1 MIRFQSNSEFWTAMK
16 LNKSSKNA
24 NRKAGIPTLS
34 LFSGAGGLDLG
45 FLEAGFDIR
54 ACVEINPAY
63 CQTLRS
69 NVGIPD
75 GYEAGTTI
83 LCEDV
88 TRFDTRPFQKMGI
101 RCVIGGPPC
110 QTFSAAGRRSGGV
123 IGTEDGR
130 GQLFLAYCRI
140 LDELNPEVFV
150 FENVYGLPGANEG
163 KPWREISSAFSS
175 RGYKLHAEVVDAAD
189 YGTPQHRERLIVVG
203 CKKGS
208 FRFPMPTHGPD
219 SKTGEPLV
227 TSENAISDLQDPL
240 EPFHNNLGGLY
251 GELLQRVPEGLNY
264 SFFTAEMGHP
274 EPIFAWRSK
283 FHDFLY
289 KSDRNSPCRTLKAQ
303 PGKFTGPFHWKN
315 RHFTISELKRLQS
328 FPDKYEIVGGYG
340 KVLEQIGNSVPPRM
354 ALIIATSVREQLFE
368 HKKQQTFTLR
378 QDDFQSTFR
387 QRQRSRSLK
396 FQEIAKKAIAE
407 NYGDKKGLKKLP
419 LQKTVEQFHFAPT
432 HLFDRIRST
441 IKNETNETRQFN
453 VKTKEIGNQIQ
464 IDISTNGNDCGQFS
478 KVEIFG
484 LNKYLPSFDSVK
496 LRADISNLSDVFH
509 VWGVVEDALISRS
522 KFLTLIDVYGHY
534 ANRGDTVK
542 IHSDWKLDTDSMTLQ
557 VLNFFNRTENCGAF
571 RMQDDILNRFNI
583 SVQRFSKI
591 VDTLRSVRFDL
602 RTSKT
607 HPIIGEGRV
616 LCTYPFPLLSSR
628 ALVESKVKF
637 QKPNKGTN
645 EELLVAAS

>member
-1 MIRFQSNSEFWTAMK
+1 MK
-16 LNKSSKNA
+16 LNKSSKKID
-24 NRKAGIPTLS
+24 RKAGIPTLS

-54 ACVEINPAY
+54 ACVEIDPTY
-63 CQTLRS
+63 CQTLKS
-69 NVGIPD
+69 NTGIPD
-75 GYEAGTTI
+75 GYQAGTTI

-88 TRFDTRPFQKMGI
+88 TKFDTSPFQKMGI

-163 KPWREISSAFSS
+163 KPWKEISFAFSS
-175 RGYKLHAEVVDAAD
+175 RGYKLHVEVVDAAD

-203 CKKGS
+203 CKKGR

-227 TSENAISDLQDPL
+227 TAENAISDLQDPL

-289 KSDRNSPCRTLKAQ
+289 KSDRSSPCRTLKAQ

-328 FPDKYEIVGGYG
+328 FPDSYEMVGGYG
-340 KVLEQIGNSVPPRM
+340 KVLEQIGNSVPPRL
-354 ALIIATSVREQLFE
+354 AVVIATSVREQLLE
-368 HKKQQTFTLR
+368 QKKQQTFPLR
-378 QDDFQSTFR
+378 QDSFQSTFR

-407 NYGDKKGLKKLP
+407 SYGDKNELKKP
-419 LQKTVEQFHFAPT
+419 SLQNSVEKFHFAPT
-432 HLFDRIRST
+432 HLFDRIRTSAKSK
-441 IKNETNETRQFN
+441 INKTRQFN
-453 VKTKEIGNQIQ
+453 VKTKEIGSQIQ
-464 IDISTNGNDCGQFS
+464 IDISIDGIDCGSVS

-484 LNKYLPSFDSVK
+484 LNKFLPSFDSVK
-496 LRADISNLSDVFH
+496 LRADIDNLSDVFH

-522 KFLTLIDVYGHY
+522 KFFTLIDIYGHY

-542 IHSDWKLDTDSMTLQ
+542 VDCDWKFEADPMTVQ
-557 VLNFFNRTENCGAF
+557 VLNYFNLTENCGTF
-571 RMQDDILNRFNI
+571 RKQDDILKQFDI
-583 SVQRFSKI
+583 SVQRFEKI
-591 VDTLRSVRFDL
+591 VETLRSVRFDL

-628 ALVESKVKF
+628 ALVESRVKF
-637 QKPNKGTN
+637 KPSNKDIG
-645 EELLVAAS
+645 EELFVADS